1 MEDEGAY
8 GISYSSCGGAIE
20 ILESVFVHLAE
31 VLPDDVE
38 L

>member
-1 MEDEGAY
+1 MRVLMGYLIARA
-8 GISYSSCGGAIE
+8 GGAIE

-31 VLPDDVE
+31 VLPDDIE

>member
-1 MEDEGAY
+1 MRVLMGYIIARA
-8 GISYSSCGGAIE
+8 GGAIE
-20 ILESVFVHLAE
+20 TLESVFVHLAE